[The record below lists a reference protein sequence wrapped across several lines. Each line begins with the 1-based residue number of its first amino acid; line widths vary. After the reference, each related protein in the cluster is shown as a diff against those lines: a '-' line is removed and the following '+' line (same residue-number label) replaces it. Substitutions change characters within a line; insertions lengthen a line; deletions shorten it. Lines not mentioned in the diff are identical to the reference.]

1 MSLTSAYIK
10 SLAAGYSHARS
21 LTSAHIKSLAAGYS
35 HAMSLTSAY
44 IKSLAAGHSHARSLT
59 SAHIKSLAA
68 GHSHAMSLT
77 SAHIKSLTAGY
88 AHARSLAAT
97 DHALLYFFFKW
108 DKLCTAELDTVG
120 SSSVHKIGS
129 VGINLSIFP
138 NKLHIYRHAFSKLIK
153 IISLFRCYLNKIP
166 TRRKWVRKVLHQLH
180 VPVNIQI
187 IFPRKSVIISY
198 IKIAVSC
205 HNRKHL

>member
-1 MSLTSAYIK
+1 MTSAYTK

-21 LTSAHIKSLAAGYS
+21 LTSAYAKSLAAGYS
-35 HAMSLTSAY
+35 HA
-44 IKSLAAGHSHARSLT
+44 KSLAATYA
-59 SAHIKSLAA
+59 KSLA
-68 GHSHAMSLT
+68 
-77 SAHIKSLTAGY
+77 AGY
-88 AHARSLAAT
+88 AHARSLAAGYAHARPLAAT

-153 IISLFRCYLNKIP
+153 IISLFRCYLNKIS

-180 VPVNIQI
+180 VPINIQI
-187 IFPRKSVIISY
+187 IFTRKSVIIFY
-198 IKIAVSC
+198 VKIAVSC